1 MIRKKILN
9 NRKQDKQ
16 QNKEIKNFDDL
27 LHIMKDSDDFK
38 HITLGNVNNI
48 EIFYYQS
55 LINLDKI
62 EANLFGKLEDAKIDN
77 LDVLEN
83 LLPFSE
89 TEITSDIKKMEE
101 KLLTGFIALK
111 LTNNSPNILLIP
123 AKFEVDRQ
131 VTQPEI
137 EFSVLGPKL
146 AFIED
151 LNTNIN
157 LIRKRIKLPQLHVK
171 NLQVGKVTKTDISI
185 VYLDGVANQQN
196 VDTIEQRI
204 SDVEYDQVMDS
215 SFIAQM
221 ISDNSQSPF
230 PQFMDTERPDRVSS
244 ALVEGKI
251 AIVVDG
257 SPHVLI
263 APTTLVEFFASYEDY
278 FLTWPIASAF
288 RIIRIFAVIFSV
300 LITPMYVAV
309 LTYHYHIVPGD
320 LLGTL
325 ISSRKDIPFPPILEV
340 LILELTIELL
350 REAGARL
357 PTKIGQTIGIVGGIV
372 IGTAAVEAGLTSNVL
387 LILVALAALA
397 SFTTPIYRI
406 GNTIRLLRFP
416 FIIFAQMWGLIGII
430 IAIMFLITHLL
441 RLTSIGRPFL
451 EPLYPPRWRDL
462 KDAMIRLPFNFQGAR
477 PIITTAK
484 DKNRINTNRTRLKKG
499 KGK

>member
-1 MIRKKILN
+1 MFRKKN
-9 NRKQDKQ
+9 FQSQKNAKQP
-16 QNKEIKNFDDL
+16 NKDL
-27 LHIMKDSDDFK
+27 KDFNDLVQIMKDSDDFK
-38 HITLGNVNNI
+38 RISLGNTKNI
-48 EIFYYQS
+48 EIYYYQS
-55 LINLDKI
+55 LINTDKI
-62 EANLFGKLEDAKIDN
+62 EVSLFGKLKDAKIDN

-89 TEITSDIKKMEE
+89 AIKTSDLEVMEE

-111 LTNNSPNILLIP
+111 FINNSENILLIP

-131 VTQPEI
+131 VAQPEI

-151 LNTNIN
+151 INTNIN
-157 LIRKRIKLPQLHVK
+157 LIRKRIKVPQLLVK
-171 NLQVGKVTKTDISI
+171 NVEVGKITKTNIAI
-185 VYLDGVANQQN
+185 IYIDGVANKDN

-204 SDVEYDQVMDS
+204 TDLEYDQIMDS

-221 ISDNSQSPF
+221 ISDNSRSPF
-230 PQFMDTERPDRVSS
+230 PPLMDTERPDRVSS
-244 ALVEGKI
+244 ALVEGKV

-257 SPHVLI
+257 SPQVLI
-263 APTTLVEFFASYEDY
+263 GPTTLVEFFASYEDY

-300 LITPMYVAV
+300 LITPMYVAI

-320 LLGTL
+320 LLGT
-325 ISSRKDIPFPPILEV
+325 IITSRKDIPFPPILEV

-387 LILVALAALA
+387 LILIALSALA

-416 FIIFAQMWGLIGII
+416 FIIFAQIWGII
-430 IAIMFLITHLL
+430 GVVIAIMFLVTHLL
-441 RLTSIGRPFL
+441 RLTSLGRPFL

-462 KDAMIRLPFNFQGAR
+462 KDAVVRLPFSVQGTR
-477 PIITTAK
+477 PTITTAA
-484 DKNRINTNRTRLKKG
+484 DKNRVNINRKRLKRVRRK
-499 KGK
+499 

>member
-1 MIRKKILN
+1 MSRKKNFYKRKIN
-9 NRKQDKQ
+9 NQSKKDRKS
-16 QNKEIKNFDDL
+16 IDDL
-27 LHIMKDSDDFK
+27 LTVMKNSDDFMCL
-38 HITLGNVNNI
+38 TLGNTNNI
-48 EIFYYQS
+48 ELYYYNS
-55 LINLDKI
+55 LIAMEKI
-62 EANLFGKLEDAKIDN
+62 EVNLFDKLDDAKIDH
-77 LDVLEN
+77 LPALEN

-89 TEITSDIKKMEE
+89 TEITSDMKTIEE
-101 KLLTGFIALK
+101 KLLNGYIALK
-111 LTNNSPNILLIP
+111 FVNNNQEVLLIP
-123 AKFEVDRQ
+123 AKFAVDRE
-131 VTQPEI
+131 VAQPEI

-151 LNTNIN
+151 MNTNIN
-157 LIRKRIKLPQLHVK
+157 LIRKRVKLPQLHIK
-171 NLQVGKVTKTDISI
+171 KLQVGKITKTEIAV
-185 VYLDGVANQQN
+185 VYIEGVANQDN
-196 VDTIEQRI
+196 VDTVIQRI
-204 SDVEYDQVMDS
+204 SDVEYDQIMDS

-230 PQFMDTERPDRVSS
+230 PQLMDTERPDRVSS

-251 AIVVDG
+251 AVVVDG

-263 APTTLVEFFASYEDY
+263 APTTLGEFFASYEDY

-325 ISSRKDIPFPPILEV
+325 VSSRKDIPFPPIIEV
-340 LILELTIELL
+340 LILELSIELL

-406 GNTIRLLRFP
+406 GNTIRLIRFP
-416 FIIFAQMWGLIGII
+416 FIIFAQMWGIVGII
-430 IAIMFLITHLL
+430 IGLMFLVTHLL
-441 RLTSIGRPFL
+441 RLTSLGRPFL
-451 EPLYPPRWRDL
+451 EPLYPPRWRDF
-462 KDAMIRLPFNFQGAR
+462 KDAVIRLPFNLQGSR
-477 PIITTAK
+477 PIITTPK
-484 DKNRINTNRTRLKKG
+484 DKNRVNLSRTIPKRG
-499 KGK
+499 KRK